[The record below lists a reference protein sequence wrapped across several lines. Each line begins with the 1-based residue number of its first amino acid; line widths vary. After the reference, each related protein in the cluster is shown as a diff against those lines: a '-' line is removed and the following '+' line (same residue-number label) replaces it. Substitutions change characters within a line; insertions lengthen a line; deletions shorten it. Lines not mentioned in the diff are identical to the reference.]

1 MYSKLFCY
9 MNAWHFG
16 TSMGK
21 NAWQSANSIRW
32 FPNAG
37 QLSYMGVHRDTSRKC
52 VTATQD
58 AGWLVT
64 LLDAL
69 FHKTN
74 IRVLRV
80 RNIKVQRPLK
90 YHGGTIKCS
99 TIAHLAKETRQ
110 HKEQWGWG
118 LGLDLHRVRAVRTPL
133 RTMFFS

>member
-16 TSMGK
+16 TSMVKMHDTLQTASAGFQMRDSWAIWMCIGTPVE
-21 NAWQSANSIRW
+21 NAWPPRR
-32 FPNAG
+32 
-37 QLSYMGVHRDTSRKC
+37 MRD
-52 VTATQD
+52 
-58 AGWLVT
+58 GWLT

-99 TIAHLAKETRQ
+99 KIAHLAKETRQ

-118 LGLDLHRVRAVRTPL
+118 LALDLHGVRGVRTPL
-133 RTMFFS
+133 PTMFFS